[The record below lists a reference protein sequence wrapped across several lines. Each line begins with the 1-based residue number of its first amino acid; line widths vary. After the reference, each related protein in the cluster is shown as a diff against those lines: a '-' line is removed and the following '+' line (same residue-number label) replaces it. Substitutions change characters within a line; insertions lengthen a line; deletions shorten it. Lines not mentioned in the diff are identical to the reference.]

1 MVTRTAFTGATIV
14 TVAGLI
20 HDAALVVADG
30 RIEAVVPDD
39 RIQGRCNHVA
49 LAGGTLLPGFIDVQV
64 NGGGGVLLNDAPTVD
79 GLAAIAAAHRRFG
92 TTAMMPTLI
101 SDDLSAI
108 ARAIE
113 ATEAAIEQDVP
124 GIIGLHVEGPF
135 LNVEK
140 RGIHDATKI
149 RPIDEDALRLLC
161 RPSKGRRMVTIAPE
175 LAPSGAIARLT
186 AAGVIVCA
194 GHSLAGYE
202 ETLGA
207 LDQGLAGYTHLF
219 NAMTQLSSREP
230 GIVGAALSDP
240 RAMFGLI
247 VDGVHVHPATLRV
260 ALAAAGTTRAMLVT
274 DAMPSVG
281 MDSDRFLLGARE
293 IFVRDGNCR
302 GADGTLAGSNL
313 DMAAAV
319 RNAISMLAVD
329 IVTASRMASGNPAR
343 FLGLEDSR
351 GSLEPG
357 MIADIVHLDDAMSVQ
372 RLWLAG
378 EPAL

>member
-1 MVTRTAFTGATIV
+1 MVTRTAYTGAAIV
-14 TVAGLI
+14 TAEGLI
-20 HDAALVVADG
+20 HDAALVVADD
-30 RIEAVVPDD
+30 RIEAIVTDCS
-39 RIQGRCNHVA
+39 IQGRCNQVA

-92 TTAMMPTLI
+92 TTAIMATLI
-101 SDDLSAI
+101 SDDLSVI
-108 ARAIE
+108 AHALE
-113 ATEAAIEQDVP
+113 ATEAAIEQGVP

-135 LNVEK
+135 LNIEK

-149 RPIDEDALRLLC
+149 RPIDEDALQLLC
-161 RPSKGRRMVTIAPE
+161 RPLRGRCMVTIAPE
-175 LAPSGAIARLT
+175 LAPPGAIARLT
-186 AAGVIVCA
+186 SAGVIVCA

-202 ETLGA
+202 ETLSA

-219 NAMTQLSSREP
+219 NAMTQLGSREP

-260 ALAAAGTTRAMLVT
+260 ALAAAGTARAMLVT
-274 DAMPSVG
+274 DAMPTVG
-281 MDSDRFLLGARE
+281 MDSDHFFLGGRE
-293 IFVRDGNCR
+293 IFVRDGSCR
-302 GADGTLAGSNL
+302 GADGTLGGSNL
-313 DMAAAV
+313 DMAAAL

-329 IVTASRMASGNPAR
+329 LITASRMASGNPAR
-343 FLGLEDSR
+343 FLGLEDR
-351 GSLEPG
+351 MGSLAPG
-357 MIADIVHLDDAMSVQ
+357 IIADMIHLDDDMTVQ

-378 EPAL
+378 EQML